1 VFAPCVTSIVSSRL
15 VKRLAIVAIL
25 LLAAAGLTLGLVTPG
40 SRAQVNLTLET
51 SMSKGAPGAK
61 VTIVEFSDY
70 Q

>member
-1 VFAPCVTSIVSSRL
+1 
-15 VKRLAIVAIL
+15 VKRIAIVALL
-25 LLAAAGLTLGLVTPG
+25 LLAAGGLTVVLVAPR

-51 SMSKGAPGAK
+51 SMSKGAAGAK